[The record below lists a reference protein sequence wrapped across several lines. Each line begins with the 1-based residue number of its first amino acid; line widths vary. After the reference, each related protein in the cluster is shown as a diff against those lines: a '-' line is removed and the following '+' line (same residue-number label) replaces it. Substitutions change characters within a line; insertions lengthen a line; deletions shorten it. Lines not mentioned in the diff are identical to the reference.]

1 MTKVRCRTRP
11 SLLPG
16 CCPKRFRHVPS
27 PPVQKRCHRRAMDA
41 KININTSGPKQLT
54 QLSGVA
60 KNLAY
65 SIVSHRER
73 HGFFTHWEELAEVK
87 GFPADAIDR
96 IKQRATLA
104 VPGEAE
110 VGTSPRRLKATHST
124 RTAKKGAGYS
134 RKIRSTRRS
143 DKLRRSA

>member
-1 MTKVRCRTRP
+1 
-11 SLLPG
+11 
-16 CCPKRFRHVPS
+16 
-27 PPVQKRCHRRAMDA
+27 MDA

-54 QLSGVA
+54 QLPGVA

-87 GFPADAIDR
+87 GFPADAINR